1 MNLCFGTV
9 PNFAIPSSAKRY
21 KKTIYG
27 IFGLISLSQCR
38 SPPQILDFALTRYP
52 LAAEY
57 LIVITGRE
65 LQGHLLGHPI
75 YRAVDFDIL
84 PISPGLSVAK
94 PSHPVETHL
103 LALVRSHLNGGLF
116 LYSYVFDVTRR
127 LQAQYVARESDERK
141 PIWETV
147 RAAFQTHY
155 LSSQLPPLRQTTGSF
170 GTSRVVPWKSMS
182 VDRCFPQVSAIK
194 VHGHIHLRPQK

>member
-9 PNFAIPSSAKRY
+9 PNSAIPSSAKRY

-84 PISPGLSVAK
+84 PIRPGLSVAK

-155 LSSQLPPLRQTTGSF
+155 LSSQTP
-170 GTSRVVPWKSMS
+170 
-182 VDRCFPQVSAIK
+182 AA
-194 VHGHIHLRPQK
+194 

>member
-9 PNFAIPSSAKRY
+9 PNSAIPSSAKRY

-27 IFGLISLSQCR
+27 IYGLISLSQCR
-38 SPPQILDFALTRYP
+38 SPPILDFALIRHP

-65 LQGHLLGHPI
+65 LRGHLLGHPV
-75 YRAVDFDIL
+75 YHAVDFDIL
-84 PISPGLSVAK
+84 PVRPGLSVAK

-103 LALVRSHLNGGLF
+103 LALVRSHLNSGLF
-116 LYSYVFDVTRR
+116 LYSYAFDVTRR
-127 LQAQYVARESDERK
+127 LQAQYVARDGDERK
-141 PIWETV
+141 PMWETV
-147 RAAFQTHY
+147 RAAFRGQY
-155 LSSQLPPLRQTTGSF
+155 FFSQLSPLRQTTGSF
-170 GTSRVVPWKSMS
+170 GTSRAVPWKSMS
-182 VDRCFPQVSAIK
+182 VDRYFPQVSAVK